1 MRLTNYSDYAL
12 RLLMYVACKHGTTV
26 TITEVAGAF
35 HISKNHLMKVA
46 HALAL
51 AGVLETTRGR
61 NGGLRLAKPPQ
72 DINIGAIVRLTE
84 ADSVLVECFDP
95 VTNSCVITRACRLK
109 HVLRQA
115 LEDFF
120 KRLDQYTLADL
131 VVDQRS
137 LRVLFGAE
145 P

>member
-12 RLLMYVACKHGTTV
+12 RLLMFAACKRDTNV

-35 HISKNHLMKVA
+35 HISKNHLTKVV

-51 AGVLETTRGR
+51 AGFIETTRGR
-61 NGGLRLAKPPQ
+61 NGGLRLARAPE
-72 DINIGAIVRLTE
+72 DINIGEIVRLTE
-84 ADSVLVECFDP
+84 ANSMLVECFDP

-120 KRLDQYTLADL
+120 RRLERYTLADL

-137 LRVLFGAE
+137 LRAFLGVE